1 MSPEIQTLLF
11 LFKHKYPDLNEQQL
25 RNKVFSYLRTQRY
38 NDCVVRDKSR
48 KTVLKNSFNIN
59 VEEISYDPT
68 NYLDLL
74 LDLKELD
81 EYHKCFVNLRLN
93 EGLSLLEISSRMKIT
108 YYEVLLIR
116 EEIKEKI
123 DVG

>member
-48 KTVLKNSFNIN
+48 KTVFQNSNIN
-59 VEEISYDPT
+59 VEEIGNDPT

-74 LDLKELD
+74 LDLKELKD
-81 EYHKCFVNLRLN
+81 CHKCFVDLRLN

-116 EEIKEKI
+116 KEIKEKI